1 MEYAE
6 RMMRL
11 FDGYSEA
18 HGTHGAT
25 SSNVAKGGKLEIKK
39 TARTVRSPVTIEVWE
54 QHLSGERPLGIIP
67 VKENG
72 TCVWACVDVDRY
84 DIDLAELAGDLEDKG
99 LPLVLCRTKSGG
111 AHLFAFFVEPYQAE
125 DVRQAMRALAATLG
139 FGNCEIF
146 PKQNQVLSEQGDLG
160 NWLNMPYL
168 SGNETERYA
177 VGRDSRSLTLSAFLE
192 KAEKSKTTLDKLV
205 VSKKNPRAKREVDET
220 LSDGPPCLE
229 ILTEHGFPE
238 GTRNSGLFALA
249 IFCKKKFGS
258 KWKEM
263 VEKYNYL
270 FMKPPLN
277 SEEVIMIIKNI
288 EKKDYRYSCK
298 DQPLASHCNSSLCRA
313 RKFGIGLSGAYPQI
327 SGLTKLDTEP
337 PIWFLDIEERR
348 VAIETRQLQN
358 YKEFQ
363 HACMEQLTVF
373 YMPMKNEEWATIV
386 GDAMENVII
395 LEAAPEMGVR
405 GHFMELL
412 EDFCMNRHRGETK
425 EDLLLGK
432 PWHDPE
438 TGRHYFK
445 LTSLMQHLERE
456 GFRAWGRNTVGKVV
470 TEEIGGRHFF
480 NLRGKGVNVVWV
492 RDDFEDTPEVPLP
505 PSQRDPI

>member
-1 MEYAE
+1 
-6 RMMRL
+6 MRL

-25 SSNVAKGGKLEIKK
+25 TSNVAKGGKLEIKK
-39 TARTVRSPVTIEVWE
+39 SAKTVRSPVTVEVWE

-67 VKENG
+67 VKEDG
-72 TCVWACVDVDRY
+72 TCRWACIDVDRY
-84 DIDLAELAGDLEDKG
+84 DIDLAQLAGDLEDKG
-99 LPLVLCRTKSGG
+99 LPLVVCRTKSGG
-111 AHLFAFFVEPYQAE
+111 AHLYAFLAQAE
-125 DVRQAMRALAATLG
+125 SAELVRQSMRALAASLG
-139 FGNCEIF
+139 FGDCEIF

-168 SGNETERYA
+168 GGNETERYA
-177 VGRDSRSLTLSAFLE
+177 IRRDARSMTLSAFLE
-192 KAEKSKTTLDKLV
+192 KAEASLATLDQLV
-205 VSKKNPRAKREVDET
+205 VKKKSSRPKREIDET

-229 ILTEHGFPE
+229 ILTDGGFPE
-238 GTRNSGLFALA
+238 GTRNTGLFALA

-263 VEKYNYL
+263 VEKYNYQ
-270 FMKPPLN
+270 FMQPPLN

-298 DQPLASHCNSSLCRA
+298 DQPLCSHCNASLCRS

-337 PIWFLDIEERR
+337 PIWFLDIEEKR
-348 VAIETRQLQN
+348 VALETRQLQN

-363 HACMEQLTVF
+363 HTCMEQLTVF

-432 PWHDPE
+432 PWHDAE
-438 TGRHYFK
+438 SGRHYFK

-456 GFRAWGRNTVGKVV
+456 GFRSWGRNTVGKVI
-470 TEEIGGRHFF
+470 TEDIGGRHFF
-480 NLRGKGVNVVWV
+480 NVRSKGVNVVWV
-492 RDDFEDTPEVPLP
+492 PDDFQETPEIPLP
-505 PSQRDPI
+505 PLQRDPI